1 MDYATFKNLVREHPL
16 ISAPQLAPLAGNRR
30 SFNNQISNWKQRGL
44 LVALKKGVYLLNE
57 NDRKVTPS
65 REFVANQL
73 AFPSYVSLEYA
84 LSFSRGLDE
93 QRADRF
99 VGMYVNELT
108 LDYGDDGRRGIE
120 KLLHEAHRHGLIPA
134 EPPISFV

>member
-1 MDYATFKNLVREHPL
+1 VVDLGEWWQEETGLPLPLGGNVIRRDLGMPLMKTISGHIRESIRYALDHRQE
-16 ISAPQLAPLAGNRR
+16 A
-30 SFNNQISNWKQRGL
+30 
-44 LVALKKGVYLLNE
+44 
-57 NDRKVTPS
+57 
-65 REFVANQL
+65 
-73 AFPSYVSLEYA
+73 LEYA